1 MFRFFCNILWEN
13 IIELFDQPINRS
25 ERLIQIIDATVVQLR
40 NEQLRVGQDLIGLKM
55 KVLNA
60 FRWGNMSN
68 NIKTAQQIVLLAGK
82 LRSREVRN
90 SEKKVY
96 CIPIEQ

>member
-1 MFRFFCNILWEN
+1 
-13 IIELFDQPINRS
+13 
-25 ERLIQIIDATVVQLR
+25 
-40 NEQLRVGQDLIGLKM
+40 
-55 KVLNA
+55 
-60 FRWGNMSN
+60 MSN
-68 NIKTAQQIVLLAGK
+68 NIKTAQQIILLAGK